1 MIYFPNFKFRLNVSR
16 DNYESKADAIA
27 CLSKPGAKILGKEKM
42 AFAVNDVT
50 VSEFLNYALSGHT
63 FCNLFQFDPNQSYW
77 LTTSEGKPY
86 QSYPLYRRG
95 LNSGYMKL
103 GFKSDVFFYGSQ
115 VVFVDVDNTR
125 FADVTD
131 YLNTLSYPPTCVYM
145 SYSDNIQKQGVVS
158 RRFRLVYVMDNVL
171 NKDEFLSVSTAIT
184 KQIEIDTA
192 EPMVDDCGTRMS
204 QYMNGVWNNPEC
216 YQSDIIYFFSDFP
229 AYQVVSTPTEPI
241 ATTPTEQ
248 QGAIFDK
255 YLTRDMAKLD
265 YTQFMHRYSTR
276 YRYVYRTEKPYWPY
290 ITYQL
295 TDENYLQT
303 WYYREKQVDGQHRR
317 IKLYKNACLRRLMY
331 PDIDA
336 DTLLFNLYL
345 DLVLFFDNSDGVITL
360 DTLKRKVVNAMEK
373 TREELEEYCEPDI
386 TYWRH
391 HRPKFIVNREYNLSK
406 GQLRAIYRDIR
417 WREIDQVYDRTKTVA
432 ENASII
438 DVPLSTLY
446 RFCND
451 YNINPNPTPFFT
463 KQQQRYEK
471 QQERQRKQ
479 MLFRKHYQPSLSLR
493 KNQELL
499 REWGINL
506 SIDTIRQWS
515 LGVNNDDNFF

>member
-1 MIYFPNFKFRLNVSR
+1 MIKFPNFKFRLNISR
-16 DNYESKADAIA
+16 DNYVSKADAIA

-216 YQSDIIYFFSDFP
+216 YQSDIIYSFSNFP

-276 YRYVYRTEKPYWPY
+276 YRYVYRTEKSYWPY

-373 TREELEEYCEPDI
+373 TREELEEYCEPEI

-463 KQQQRYEK
+463 KQQQRHEK

-479 MLFRKHYQPSLSLR
+479 MLFREHYQPSLSLR

>member
-42 AFAVNDVT
+42 AFAVNNVT

-63 FCNLFQFDPNQSYW
+63 FCNLFQFDPSQSYW

-103 GFKSDVFFYGSQ
+103 GFKSDMFFYGSQ
-115 VVFVDVDNTR
+115 AIFVDVDYTR
-125 FADVTD
+125 FDNVED
-131 YLNTLSYPPTCVYM
+131 YLNTLTYYPTCVYM
-145 SYSDNIQKQGVVS
+145 SYSDKKPKHDVVS
-158 RRFRLVYVMDNVL
+158 RRFRMVYVMDDVL
-171 NKDEFLSVSTAIT
+171 NKEEFLSVSNAIT
-184 KQIEIDTA
+184 RQIEVDTA
-192 EPMVDDCGTRMS
+192 EPMVDDCGTRIS
-204 QYMNGVWNNPEC
+204 QYMNGVWGNAE
-216 YQSDIIYFFSDFP
+216 YHQSDIIYSYNDFP
-229 AYQVVSTPTEPI
+229 AYQVISTPTAPI
-241 ATTPTEQ
+241 ATTPTVQ

-255 YLTRDMAKLD
+255 YLTCDMAKLD

-360 DTLKRKVVNAMEK
+360 DTLKRKAVNAMEK
-373 TREELEEYCEPDI
+373 TREELEEYCEPEI
-386 TYWRH
+386 KYWRQ
-391 HRPKFIVNREYNLSK
+391 HRPKFIVNRDYHLSK
-406 GQLRAIYRDIR
+406 GQLRAIYREIR
-417 WREIDQVYDRTKTVA
+417 WREIDQVYDRTKTIA

-451 YNINPNPTPFFT
+451 YNINPSPALFLT
-463 KQQQRYEK
+463 KQQQRDEK
-471 QQERQRKQ
+471 QMERQRKQ
-479 MLFRKHYQPSLSLR
+479 MLFREHYQPSLSLR

-499 REWGINL
+499 KEWGINL

-515 LGVNNDDNFF
+515 LGVQQ